1 MSSEMMIFTAQDVRE
16 LLLREA
22 KNLKEVQELLQF
34 ADDGGGGD
42 DECEFEEELIEEI
55 RARERL
61 QWRIVQ
67 GLRDLLIF
75 LEKFDA
81 VVVVI
86 SDFTSTRG
94 E

>member
-1 MSSEMMIFTAQDVRE
+1 MIFTAENVRE

-34 ADDGGGGD
+34 ADDD
-42 DECEFEEELIEEI
+42 DDVSERRFDDDLIEEI

-75 LEKFDA
+75 LERFDA
-81 VVVVI
+81 VVVI
-86 SDFTSTRG
+86 LT
-94 E
+94 

>member
-1 MSSEMMIFTAQDVRE
+1 MMRVKMMILTAENVRE

-22 KNLKEVQELLQF
+22 KTLKGAQEHLQF
-34 ADDGGGGD
+34 ADDD
-42 DECEFEEELIEEI
+42 DGEEESERRFDEGLVEEI

-81 VVVVI
+81 VVVIV
-86 SDFTSTRG
+86 
-94 E
+94 

>member
-1 MSSEMMIFTAQDVRE
+1 MKMMIFTAENVRE

-34 ADDGGGGD
+34 ADDDD
-42 DECEFEEELIEEI
+42 DEGRSERRFDDELIEEI

-81 VVVVI
+81 VVVVLAH
-86 SDFTSTRG
+86 
-94 E
+94 

>member
-1 MSSEMMIFTAQDVRE
+1 VYVKMMIFTAENVRE

-34 ADDGGGGD
+34 ADDD
-42 DECEFEEELIEEI
+42 DDVSERRFDDDLIEEI

-61 QWRIVQ
+61 QWRVVQ

-81 VVVVI
+81 VVVVL
-86 SDFTSTRG
+86 TY
-94 E
+94 

>member
-1 MSSEMMIFTAQDVRE
+1 MMVFTAENVRE

-22 KNLKEVQELLQF
+22 KNLKEAQELLQF
-34 ADDGGGGD
+34 TDDD
-42 DECEFEEELIEEI
+42 DERGERRFDDELIEEI
-55 RARERL
+55 RVRERL

-81 VVVVI
+81 VVVVL
-86 SDFTSTRG
+86 TH
-94 E
+94 

>member
-1 MSSEMMIFTAQDVRE
+1 MRVKMMIFTAENVRE

-22 KNLKEVQELLQF
+22 KTLKEAQEHLQF
-34 ADDGGGGD
+34 ADD
-42 DECEFEEELIEEI
+42 EESERRFNEELIEEI

-75 LEKFDA
+75 LERFDA
-81 VVVVI
+81 VVVVV
-86 SDFTSTRG
+86 S
-94 E
+94 

>member
-1 MSSEMMIFTAQDVRE
+1 MKRSERVCVKMMILTAENVRE

-22 KNLKEVQELLQF
+22 KNLEEAQKLLQF
-34 ADDGGGGD
+34 ADGEEGGGR
-42 DECEFEEELIEEI
+42 FNEELIEEI
-55 RARERL
+55 RARRRL

-81 VVVVI
+81 VVVIV
-86 SDFTSTRG
+86 S
-94 E
+94 

>member
-1 MSSEMMIFTAQDVRE
+1 VKMMVFTAENVRE

-22 KNLKEVQELLQF
+22 KNLKEAQELLQF
-34 ADDGGGGD
+34 TDDD
-42 DECEFEEELIEEI
+42 DERGERRFDDELIEEI
-55 RARERL
+55 RVRERL

-81 VVVVI
+81 VVVVL
-86 SDFTSTRG
+86 TH
-94 E
+94 

>member
-1 MSSEMMIFTAQDVRE
+1 MKMMIFTAENVRE

-34 ADDGGGGD
+34 ADDD
-42 DECEFEEELIEEI
+42 DDVSERRFDDDLIEEI

-61 QWRIVQ
+61 QWRVVQ

-81 VVVVI
+81 VVVVL
-86 SDFTSTRG
+86 TY
-94 E
+94 

>member
-1 MSSEMMIFTAQDVRE
+1 VVSAKMMIFTAENVRE

-22 KNLKEVQELLQF
+22 KTLKEAQEHLQF
-34 ADDGGGGD
+34 ADDD
-42 DECEFEEELIEEI
+42 DEESERRFNEELIEEI

-75 LEKFDA
+75 LERFDA
-81 VVVVI
+81 VVVVV
-86 SDFTSTRG
+86 S
-94 E
+94 

>member
-1 MSSEMMIFTAQDVRE
+1 MVRVKMMIFTAENVRE

-34 ADDGGGGD
+34 ADDDD
-42 DECEFEEELIEEI
+42 DEEGERRFDDELIEEI

-81 VVVVI
+81 VVVVLAH
-86 SDFTSTRG
+86 
-94 E
+94 

>member
-1 MSSEMMIFTAQDVRE
+1 MMIFTAENVRE

-34 ADDGGGGD
+34 ADDD
-42 DECEFEEELIEEI
+42 DDVSERRFDDDLIEEI

-61 QWRIVQ
+61 QWRVVQ

-81 VVVVI
+81 VVVVL
-86 SDFTSTRG
+86 TY
-94 E
+94 

>member
-1 MSSEMMIFTAQDVRE
+1 MMIFTAENVRE

-22 KNLKEVQELLQF
+22 KTLKEAQEHLQF
-34 ADDGGGGD
+34 TDDD
-42 DECEFEEELIEEI
+42 DEGSERRFNEELIEEI

-81 VVVVI
+81 VVVIV
-86 SDFTSTRG
+86 S
-94 E
+94 

>member
-1 MSSEMMIFTAQDVRE
+1 MKMMVFTAENVRE

-22 KNLKEVQELLQF
+22 KNLKEAQELLQF
-34 ADDGGGGD
+34 TDDD
-42 DECEFEEELIEEI
+42 DERGERRFDDELIEEI
-55 RARERL
+55 RVRERL

-81 VVVVI
+81 VVVVL
-86 SDFTSTRG
+86 TH
-94 E
+94 

>member
-1 MSSEMMIFTAQDVRE
+1 MMIFTAENVRE

-22 KNLKEVQELLQF
+22 KNLKEAQELLQF
-34 ADDGGGGD
+34 ADDD
-42 DECEFEEELIEEI
+42 DEESGRRFDDDLIEEI

-61 QWRIVQ
+61 QWRVVQ

-81 VVVVI
+81 VVVVL
-86 SDFTSTRG
+86 TY
-94 E
+94 

>member
-1 MSSEMMIFTAQDVRE
+1 MYVKMMIFTAENVRE

-34 ADDGGGGD
+34 ADDDD
-42 DECEFEEELIEEI
+42 DEGRSERRFDDELIEEI

-61 QWRIVQ
+61 QWRVVQ

-81 VVVVI
+81 VVVIV
-86 SDFTSTRG
+86 
-94 E
+94 

>member
-1 MSSEMMIFTAQDVRE
+1 MMIFTAQDVRE

-22 KNLKEVQELLQF
+22 KNLKETQELLQF
-34 ADDGGGGD
+34 ADDGGGSGD

-81 VVVVI
+81 VVVVA
-86 SDFTSTRG
+86 D
-94 E
+94 EN

>member
-1 MSSEMMIFTAQDVRE
+1 MMRVKMMILAAENVRE

-22 KNLKEVQELLQF
+22 KTLKEAQEHLQF
-34 ADDGGGGD
+34 ADDD
-42 DECEFEEELIEEI
+42 DGEEESERRFDEGLVEEI

-75 LEKFDA
+75 LERFDA
-81 VVVVI
+81 VVVVV
-86 SDFTSTRG
+86 S
-94 E
+94 

>member
-1 MSSEMMIFTAQDVRE
+1 MRRSERVCVKMMILTAENVRE
-16 LLLREA
+16 LFLREA
-22 KNLKEVQELLQF
+22 KNLEEAQKLLQF
-34 ADDGGGGD
+34 ADDD
-42 DECEFEEELIEEI
+42 DEESERRFNEELIEEI

-81 VVVVI
+81 VVVVLAH
-86 SDFTSTRG
+86 
-94 E
+94 

>member
-1 MSSEMMIFTAQDVRE
+1 MCVKMMILTAENVRE
-16 LLLREA
+16 LFLREA
-22 KNLKEVQELLQF
+22 KNLEEAQKLLQF
-34 ADDGGGGD
+34 ADDD
-42 DECEFEEELIEEI
+42 DEESERRFNEELIEEI

-81 VVVVI
+81 VVVIV
-86 SDFTSTRG
+86 
-94 E
+94 